1 MESESN
7 FSDGPPGIQGWW
19 AEREESTAIY
29 VVDSITNNI
38 LSRIMRIAVIK
49 S

>member
-7 FSDGPPGIQGWW
+7 FASWSLASITGLM

-29 VVDSITNNI
+29 VVDSITDNI
-38 LSRIMRIAVIK
+38 LS
-49 S
+49 